1 MSASFYYSHS
11 KLVQEVTFLDLISKV
26 IIILGDRCLD
36 IGCGPGNN
44 TKILSKYVG
53 RSGLVIGIDS
63 DRERINH
70 AQEVH
75 ADIENL
81 TFKCMKSIE
90 VPLEFKN
97 FDLVCSNAVMHW
109 MSDADK
115 LITIGKVFDILRPGG
130 IFAINANLNVPP
142 NIFQLLSLVDDTNVK
157 RDKIDLEFSSKAG
170 YKSMLTAAG
179 FDVISINEINY
190 DFPFTNLDVYLE
202 WIQASG
208 DIHVDLK
215 ALYEE
220 NANQVELDKY
230 EDGKTLRHNALCLNV
245 IARKPVSKDL

>member
-11 KLVQEVTFLDLISKV
+11 KVVQEVTFLDLISKV
-26 IIILGDRCLD
+26 NIKLGDSCLD

-44 TKILSKYVG
+44 TKILSNHVG
-53 RSGLVIGIDS
+53 RTGLVIGIDS

-70 AQEVH
+70 AQKAH
-75 ADIENL
+75 ADVENL
-81 TFKCMKSIE
+81 AFKCMKSIE
-90 VPLEFKN
+90 VPLELKK

-142 NIFQLLSLVDDTNVK
+142 NILRLLSLVDDTNVK

-170 YKSMLTAAG
+170 YKSMLTSTG
-179 FDVISINEINY
+179 FDVISIDEINY

-202 WIQASG
+202 WIRASG
-208 DIHVDLK
+208 DIHLDLK
-215 ALYEE
+215 TLYED
-220 NANQVELDKY
+220 NSNQVELDKY
-230 EDGKTLRHNALCLNV
+230 EDGKTIKHYALCLNV
-245 IARKPVSKDL
+245 IARKPISKDL